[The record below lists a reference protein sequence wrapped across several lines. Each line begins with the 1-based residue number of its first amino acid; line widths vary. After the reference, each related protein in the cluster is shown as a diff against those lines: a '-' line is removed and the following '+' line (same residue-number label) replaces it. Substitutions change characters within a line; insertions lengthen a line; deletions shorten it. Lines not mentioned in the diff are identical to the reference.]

1 MHINKILL
9 YLHNTVINLVNIL
22 NSANP
27 TDVILNALA
36 LEFVIA
42 VDEIYASSVWWD
54 PDSRWL
60 KAGIMELYIQ
70 SIFECRV
77 FNSSRLFEDRYGIKS
92 RIIERVCNQGDN
104 LIYDKEVSRMD
115 RNNPEYMTHSEKFD
129 FHCRTQAA
137 LLNEPNFEEF
147 TKPSRL
153 FGSLEAIIFGIF
165 HNIYSKDNDGYG
177 LFYRLQFYQTWSRWN
192 KLLFLGDIPRL
203 SGKTL
208 FITFY
213 GLSIK
218 AFTVSVHA
226 F

>member
-70 SIFECRV
+70 SIFEFRV
-77 FNSSRLFEDRYGIKS
+77 FNSSRLFEDRYCI
-92 RIIERVCNQGDN
+92 
-104 LIYDKEVSRMD
+104 
-115 RNNPEYMTHSEKFD
+115 
-129 FHCRTQAA
+129 
-137 LLNEPNFEEF
+137 NE
-147 TKPSRL
+147 
-153 FGSLEAIIFGIF
+153 IFC
-165 HNIYSKDNDGYG
+165 
-177 LFYRLQFYQTWSRWN
+177 
-192 KLLFLGDIPRL
+192 
-203 SGKTL
+203 
-208 FITFY
+208 
-213 GLSIK
+213 
-218 AFTVSVHA
+218 
-226 F
+226 